1 MSIFWQNT
9 KNEYFKLL
17 RRKKYLV
24 FLIIEVAICVAA
36 LFIQVAANGF
46 IDGRIQLNMGN
57 LSLTMLTFFIMI
69 YIPLVVFMAAGDLF
83 SSEMGD
89 NSIKAVLMR
98 PISRGKVFFSKT
110 LAVVLVAA
118 HYLVALLIVTTIIQI
133 ISNGSASGFFASL
146 CAYLLDILPMIV
158 LVFMAVALNQMG
170 RSGSMSM
177 FLCILVYALFY
188 IVGILVPVT
197 YGLFFTGYMQWHKL
211 WLGAPM
217 PIVAMLPKIGIL
229 LGCGLVFGGLGYYI
243 FEKRDF

>member
-46 IDGRIQLNMGN
+46 TDGRVQLNMGN

-83 SSEMGD
+83 SAEMGD
-89 NSIKAVLMR
+89 NSIKAVLVR

-177 FLCILVYALFY
+177 FLCILVYAIFY